1 MANSKNTQR
10 ALLASVLSLVLCFAM
25 LVGSTF
31 AWFTDTVSSNG
42 NIIKSGTLDVEMQW
56 ADGTESLTDP
66 DTEWKDA
73 AEGAI
78 FNYSLWEP
86 GYTEVRHVKISNVGS
101 LALKYE
107 IRIAATGEVGK
118 LANVIDVYYIKDG
131 KQITGRTELTDEN
144 KIGTLAEVLAKPY
157 AAKGHILAGENAVD
171 VATIALKM
179 QEDAGNE
186 YKGLSIGTDFSVQLV
201 ATQYTYEEDSF
212 DDQYDKDAK
221 YPALVSTPDGFKTAL
236 TEGGE
241 ITLADNVE
249 ITDGIQLY
257 VRQDTALS
265 FNGNTFKGSLYSGDF
280 SSGSPSVNLVLSDPN
295 NTGNYSIDG
304 KLVRHEGGG
313 MTQTAA
319 IAVWQPTVTIESG
332 KYTHDNAVINCQLQ
346 TQDPN
351 AVGVIVNGGTFDGKG
366 NASVIANV
374 FGTVIINDGTFN
386 AYKEGDGSGECVYV
400 SYGNSYVP
408 SATVI
413 NNGTFNAE
421 SRIFYI
427 NLNDRYE
434 QKLEVKGGNY
444 TVAEGGKLV
453 EVKDGASAKDILVI
467 TGGTFNVDPTEYVDT
482 ANYKVTQSN
491 GLWTVTAK

>member
-1 MANSKNTQR
+1 MTNSKHTKR
-10 ALLASVLSLVLCFAM
+10 ALLASVLSVVVCAAM

-31 AWFTDTVSSNG
+31 AWFTDSVTSAG
-42 NIIKSGTLDVEMQW
+42 NIIKSGNLKVALEW
-56 ADGTESLTDP
+56 ANGTEAL
-66 DTEWKDA
+66 DTATWQDA
-73 AEGAI
+73 STGAI
-78 FNYSLWEP
+78 FNYDLWEP
-86 GYTEVRHVKISNVGS
+86 GYTEVRHVRISNKGN

-107 IRIAATGEVGK
+107 IRIVANGEVSK
-118 LANVIDVYYIKDG
+118 LAEAIDVYYVKDG
-131 KQITGRTELTDEN
+131 KQLTSRNDLTDTM
-144 KIGTLAEVLAKPY
+144 KIGTLKEVLANPY
-157 AAKGHILAGENAVD
+157 AAKGHILAGENAAD

-186 YKGLSIGTDFSVQLV
+186 YQGLSIGTDFSVQLV
-201 ATQYTYEEDSF
+201 ATQYTHEGDSF

-257 VRQDTALS
+257 VKQDTALS
-265 FNGNTFKGSLYSGDF
+265 FNGNTFKGSLYNGDF

-346 TQDPN
+346 TQDPD

-366 NASVIANV
+366 NASVIAND

-427 NLNDRYE
+427 NRNDRYE

-482 ANYKVTQSN
+482 ANYKVTQSG
-491 GLWTVTAK
+491 GLCTVTAK